1 AREFYSGLPFF
12 MGHKKQEGAAM
23 KVILA
28 TRNRYL
34 EYGLQALLKGHSV
47 ILAREFFLPENRRYI
62 PDFDESWL
70 IIS

>member
-1 AREFYSGLPFF
+1 
-12 MGHKKQEGAAM
+12 M

-47 ILAREFFLPENRRYI
+47 ILAREFFLPEPPLY
-62 PDFDESWL
+62 PGL
-70 IIS
+70 

>member
-1 AREFYSGLPFF
+1 
-12 MGHKKQEGAAM
+12 M

-47 ILAREFFLPENRRYI
+47 ILAREFFPAGEPPLYPG
-62 PDFDESWL
+62 L
-70 IIS
+70 

>member
-1 AREFYSGLPFF
+1 
-12 MGHKKQEGAAM
+12 M

-34 EYGLQALLKGHSV
+34 EYGLQALLKEHSV

-70 IIS
+70 IISDGL